1 MTLKEFIETNPAI
14 MPDGPLNKVY
24 GPSGMIETYEA
35 NKDKSDRILLWYFH
49 NFGTYYSL
57 RSIVVDAKGNVIEK
71 NRYENQIS
79 RN

>member
-1 MTLKEFIETNPAI
+1 MLEN
-14 MPDGPLNKVY
+14 
-24 GPSGMIETYEA
+24 YEL

-57 RSIVVDAKGNVIEK
+57 RSIVVDAKGNVVEK